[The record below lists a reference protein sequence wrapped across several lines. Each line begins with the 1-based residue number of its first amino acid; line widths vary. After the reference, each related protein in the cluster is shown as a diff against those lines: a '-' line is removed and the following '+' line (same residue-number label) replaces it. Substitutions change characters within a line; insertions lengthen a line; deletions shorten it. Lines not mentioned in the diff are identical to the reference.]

1 MTREIVY
8 LGRDNSVD
16 LLLKEDGVA
25 YNLSG
30 FTAMTLL
37 VGTVEIESS
46 NGSTASIRWA
56 KDGYDTGEV
65 RLYIGNVANLVAG
78 KFCCPLVVYDAATYT
93 NGLVWGYV
101 DLTLRDD
108 FLD

>member
-30 FTAMTLL
+30 FTDMTLV
-37 VGTVEIESS
+37 VGSVEITSD
-46 NGSTASIRWA
+46 NGSTSSIRWS

-65 RLYIGNVANLVAG
+65 RLYIGNESSLVAG
-78 KFCCPLVVYDAATYT
+78 KFCCPLVVYDESTYT